1 VAREALAVAGVE
13 LVVGRDPEVVL
24 TPSAET
30 ALSLALRE
38 AVTNVVRHAHARRCT
53 VILRRRDAVV
63 VLAVVDDGVG
73 GDPREGTG
81 MRERIAALGGDM
93 TRAVRDGTAIT
104 VTVPAAVAT

>member
-1 VAREALAVAGVE
+1 M
-13 LVVGRDPEVVL
+13 VL

-53 VILRRRDAVV
+53 VTLRRRDAAV

-73 GDPREGTG
+73 GDPREGNGLTG
-81 MRERIAALGGDM
+81 MQERIAALGGNM